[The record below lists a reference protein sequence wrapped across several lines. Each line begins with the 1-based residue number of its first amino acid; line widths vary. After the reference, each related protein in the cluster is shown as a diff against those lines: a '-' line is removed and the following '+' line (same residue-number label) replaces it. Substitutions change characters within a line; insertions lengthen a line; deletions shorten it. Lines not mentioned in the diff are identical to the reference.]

1 MFGIQDCVVS
11 VVRFSNTHFLSAV
24 ASNISLPIVE
34 DGSAEKGIY
43 YETLSANL
51 RIHTEDQSLML
62 SSYIRTCNRDMHTL
76 NNKFKKEM

>member
-34 DGSAEKGIY
+34 DDSAEKGIY
-43 YETLSANL
+43 YETLSPNQ
-51 RIHTEDQSLML
+51 RTYIEDHSLTL
-62 SSYIRTCNRDMHTL
+62 SS
-76 NNKFKKEM
+76 